1 MCEAAQL
8 SEGLNHKSSV
18 SIAEGF
24 HWGRG
29 CKAQAISSGFQMGF
43 DTLPV
48 TSWDPSPPEITGS
61 SCTAT
66 ISPSKIQECL
76 LLQGIYYKEGQAAQL
91 LFSVEFSY
99 DFLGFPI
106 VWLWLLSPSAT
117 LQGMFSLWCVGS
129 WLINMVLMEY
139 GS

>member
-1 MCEAAQL
+1 M
-8 SEGLNHKSSV
+8 
-18 SIAEGF
+18 
-24 HWGRG
+24 
-29 CKAQAISSGFQMGF
+29 
-43 DTLPV
+43 
-48 TSWDPSPPEITGS
+48 
-61 SCTAT
+61 

-91 LFSVEFSY
+91 LFSIEFSY

>member
-1 MCEAAQL
+1 M
-8 SEGLNHKSSV
+8 SV
-18 SIAEGF
+18 TPGY
-24 HWGRG
+24 
-29 CKAQAISSGFQMGF
+29 
-43 DTLPV
+43 
-48 TSWDPSPPEITGS
+48 
-61 SCTAT
+61 
-66 ISPSKIQECL
+66 L
-76 LLQGIYYKEGQAAQL
+76 LHKEGQAAQL